1 MLMLFA
7 AILAAQPLDCRNA
20 MQQQEMNRCAA
31 EAARA
36 ADADMNRA
44 AAQVMRAFVADRGGE
59 NGEAARRL
67 RDAQRTWLAFRE
79 AQCALAGIEALGG
92 SLEPYL
98 VGDCLKTM
106 TEQRIVDL
114 MMMVR

>member
-1 MLMLFA
+1 MLTLIA
-7 AILAAQPLDCRNA
+7 ALLAQPADCSNA
-20 MQQQEMNRCAA
+20 MAQQEMNRCAA

-44 AAQVMRAFVADRGGE
+44 AAQVMRAFVADQGGE

-67 RDAQRTWLAFRE
+67 RDAQRTWLAYRD
-79 AQCALAGIEALGG
+79 AQCALAGVEALGG
-92 SLEPYL
+92 SLESYL

-106 TEQRIVDL
+106 TEQRTNDL
-114 MMMVR
+114 LMLIR

>member
-1 MLMLFA
+1 MLIAIA
-7 AILAAQPLDCRNA
+7 ALLAQPLDCSNA

-36 ADADMNRA
+36 ADAEMNRA
-44 AAQVMRAFVADRGGE
+44 AAQVMRAFAANHGGE

-79 AQCALAGIEALGG
+79 AQCALAGVEALGG

-106 TEQRIVDL
+106 TEQRTVEL

>member
-1 MLMLFA
+1 MLLMFA
-7 AILAAQPLDCRNA
+7 ALLAQPADCSNA
-20 MQQQEMNRCAA
+20 MQQQEMNRCIA

-36 ADADMNRA
+36 AEADMNRA
-44 AAQVMRAFVADRGGE
+44 AAQVMRAFVADQGGE

-67 RDAQRTWLAFRE
+67 RDAQRTWLAYRE
-79 AQCALAGIEALGG
+79 AQCALAGVEALGG

-106 TEQRIVDL
+106 TEQRTVEL